1 MSLATVHMPSV
12 QVTGCFPVDPAEIAN
27 PDDLLAHI
35 DAAIVSCLGPRL
47 PVFTALSIVRAFW
60 ERFTLP
66 QIMSI
71 CDRAFNVHR
80 AMWQMAPVTVLRFQE
95 NEDRFFALPL
105 LEEARIIPA
114 GIA

>member
-1 MSLATVHMPSV
+1 MPLATVHVPSV
-12 QVTGCFPVDPAEIAN
+12 QVTGSFPVDPAEITA
-27 PDDLLAHI
+27 PDELLSHI

-47 PVFTALSIVRAFW
+47 PVFTAPSIIRAFW
-60 ERFTLP
+60 ERFSLTE
-66 QIMSI
+66 IIAI

-95 NEDRFFALPL
+95 NEDQFFAIPL
-105 LEEARIIPA
+105 LEEARIRPA